1 MFDKFMGGQLV
12 QMVEYR
18 QGDLLYRAKK
28 ATPIG
33 PDQALRVAGL
43 NGKKTKVVAAVTCA
57 RPLEGGDFL
66 CVAQVHDLAQQREL
80 SKLCPASAN
89 PDSKLRQHPR
99 NERKV
104 EITCNDRAAT
114 SIDISE
120 GGLQVETEDHLE
132 EGQVLS
138 LKLMEGLT
146 CQARVAWVKGTR
158 AGLEFQEVDDAT
170 KILLTRFASGRIIPT
185 ASKPPKRLKV
195 IAPPD
200 YHSLSE

>member
-114 SIDISE
+114 SIAWAPSSNT
-120 GGLQVETEDHLE
+120 LEDLHTHHPHTHPP
-132 EGQVLS
+132 VS
-138 LKLMEGLT
+138 DVVFKY
-146 CQARVAWVKGTR
+146 
-158 AGLEFQEVDDAT
+158 QELA
-170 KILLTRFASGRIIPT
+170 TRFIWHRREGSTTHLPQRFT
-185 ASKPPKRLKV
+185 AG
-195 IAPPD
+195 
-200 YHSLSE
+200 